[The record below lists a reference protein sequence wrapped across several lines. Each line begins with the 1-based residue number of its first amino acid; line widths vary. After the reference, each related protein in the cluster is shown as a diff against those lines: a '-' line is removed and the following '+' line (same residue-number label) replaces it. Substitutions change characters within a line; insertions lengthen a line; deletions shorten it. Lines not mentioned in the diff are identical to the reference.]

1 MSSAVSSAASNAVTL
16 TLITPCLNAADT
28 IGDTLTSVRA
38 LGHQLQHFGLTYEH
52 VIVDGGSVDGTLRL
66 IEAYQRQIPCSTLMR
81 SVDGGPYSAMN
92 AGLAC
97 AGGIYT
103 HILNADDMIWD
114 ANAYVATLSHAL
126 AVNAH
131 FILASIG
138 YFRRPRKQLV
148 SLWSVDDLPV
158 DRGLWQMQLRSG
170 LHYPHPGFICRTD
183 LYRSTT
189 FDLVYPY
196 SADYKLMQFL
206 LLSADPSASICT
218 SKDPLVAMAKGG
230 MTGQWQAIVKARSD
244 LKKIN
249 KELGIDDPLWRRY
262 GKKLVGRYVLP
273 WFRHFR
279 RENHQG

>member
-1 MSSAVSSAASNAVTL
+1 MNAANSSEANSSVTL

-28 IGDTLTSVRA
+28 IGDTLTSVLE
-38 LGHQLQHFGLTYEH
+38 LGHQLQQFGLTYEH
-52 VIVDGGSVDGTLRL
+52 LIVDGGSADGTLQL
-66 IEAYQRQIPCSTLMR
+66 IEAYQRQDPSSTLMR
-81 SVDGGPYSAMN
+81 NVDGGPYPAMN
-92 AGLAC
+92 AGLVC

-103 HILNADDMIWD
+103 HILNADDLIWD
-114 ANAYVATLSHAL
+114 VNAYVATLSHAL
-126 AVNAH
+126 AINAH

-138 YFRRPRKQLV
+138 YFKRPCKQLV

-158 DRGLWQMQLRSG
+158 DRGLWQTQLRSG

-183 LYRSTT
+183 LYRSTP
-189 FDLVYPY
+189 FDIAYPY

-230 MTGQWQAIVKARSD
+230 ITGQWQAIVKAQSD

-249 KELGIDDPLWRRY
+249 QELGIDAPLWRRY
-262 GKKLVGRYVLP
+262 GKKFVSRYVSAWL
-273 WFRHFR
+273 RHFR
-279 RENHQG
+279 RETHQG